1 MKQRELIVRFLR
13 SLISYGACP
22 DKSDYSD
29 KASRNPYDE
38 NARNKSAFNGVP
50 SGFMALD
57 RVTMGWQ
64 PSDLIII
71 AARPSMGKTA
81 FALSMTRNI
90 TIDYNKPVGYFSLE
104 MSAQQLEMRL
114 LAAESGL
121 NFRNLCNGQLTPD
134 QRKHPETSPL
144 TNAPLFIDDTPAL
157 SITEFRSKVEKL
169 KTQHDI
175 QLIVID
181 YLQLMTLD
189 RHDNKRTRE
198 QEIAAIL
205 CSLKAIAKEFDLPI
219 IVLSMVSRSCSSAN
233 KRPQLSD
240 LDYLKVNDIEQ
251 NVDLVIFIHRP
262 EYYGITVDENGMATA
277 GVAELIIAKHRN
289 CAVTNIK
296 LHFLK
301 DLMRFTE
308 IDGTDQLPDECTATT
323 LV

>member
-1 MKQRELIVRFLR
+1 
-13 SLISYGACP
+13 
-22 DKSDYSD
+22 
-29 KASRNPYDE
+29 
-38 NARNKSAFNGVP
+38 
-50 SGFMALD
+50 
-57 RVTMGWQ
+57 
-64 PSDLIII
+64 
-71 AARPSMGKTA
+71 
-81 FALSMTRNI
+81 
-90 TIDYNKPVGYFSLE
+90 
-104 MSAQQLEMRL
+104 
-114 LAAESGL
+114 
-121 NFRNLCNGQLTPD
+121 
-134 QRKHPETSPL
+134 
-144 TNAPLFIDDTPAL
+144 
-157 SITEFRSKVEKL
+157 
-169 KTQHDI
+169 
-175 QLIVID
+175 
-181 YLQLMTLD
+181 MTLG
-189 RHDNKRTRE
+189 RHDNKRNHE

-240 LDYLKVNDIEQ
+240 LGYLKAIDIEQ

-308 IDGTDQLPDECTATT
+308 IDGTDQLPDGCTATT

>member
-1 MKQRELIVRFLR
+1 MKLRELLARFLR
-13 SLISYGACP
+13 NLASYGSCP
-22 DKSDYSD
+22 DKSDYFD
-29 KASRNPYDE
+29 KASRNPYEE

-71 AARPSMGKTA
+71 PAPPRMRKPA

-104 MSAQQLEMRL
+104 MSAQQLKMRL

-121 NFRNLCNGQLTPD
+121 NFRNLYNGQLTPD
-134 QRKHPETSPL
+134 QRKHLETSPL

-157 SITEFRSKVEKL
+157 SITELRSKVEKL

-181 YLQLMTLD
+181 YLQLMNLGC
-189 RHDNKRTRE
+189 HDNKRNRE
-198 QEIAAIL
+198 QEVAAIL
-205 CSLKAIAKEFDLPI
+205 CSLKAVAKEFDLPI

-240 LDYLKVNDIEQ
+240 LRESGNIEQ
-251 NVDLVIFIHRP
+251 DADIVIFLHHPTSGSDRSIPSYDTDTRGAI
-262 EYYGITVDENGMATA
+262 EAREGYQYIVVRVAKQRQGENGSF
-277 GVAELIIAKHRN
+277 GVEFDAPHMTYTCIAR
-289 CAVTNIK
+289 
-296 LHFLK
+296 
-301 DLMRFTE
+301 
-308 IDGTDQLPDECTATT
+308 
-323 LV
+323 

>member
-1 MKQRELIVRFLR
+1 MKQRELLVRFLR

-29 KASRNPYDE
+29 KASRNPYEE

-104 MSAQQLEMRL
+104 MSAQQLKMRL

-134 QRKHPETSPL
+134 QRKHLETSPL
-144 TNAPLFIDDTPAL
+144 TNAPLFVDDTPAL
-157 SITEFRSKVEKL
+157 SITEFRSKVKKI

-181 YLQLMTLD
+181 YLQLMPLG
-189 RHDNKRTRE
+189 RHDNKRNHE

-205 CSLKAIAKEFDLPI
+205 CSLKAIAKEFNLPI
-219 IVLSMVSRSCSSAN
+219 IVLYTFYKLNRDRPYNC
-233 KRPQLSD
+233 KKCPQLSD
-240 LDYLKVNDIEQ
+240 FEDLEAIDIEQ
-251 NVDLVIFIHRP
+251 NVDLVIFIHRL
-262 EYYGITVDENGMATA
+262 EYYGITVDENGMDTT
-277 GVAELIIAKHRN
+277 GVAKLIIAKHN
-289 CAVTNIK
+289 NGALANIK
-296 LHFLK
+296 LRFLK

-308 IDGTDQLPDECTATT
+308 IDGAD
-323 LV
+323 

>member
-1 MKQRELIVRFLR
+1 MKLRELIVRFLR
-13 SLISYGACP
+13 SLTSYGACP
-22 DKSDYSD
+22 DKSDYFD
-29 KASRNPYDE
+29 KASRNPYEE

-57 RVTMGWQ
+57 RVAMGWQ

-104 MSAQQLEMRL
+104 MSAQQLKMRL

-169 KTQHDI
+169 TTQHDI

-181 YLQLMTLD
+181 YLQLMNLGC
-189 RHDNKRTRE
+189 HDNKRNRE
-198 QEIAAIL
+198 QEIAVIL
-205 CSLKAIAKEFDLPI
+205 CSLKAVAKEFDLPI

-240 LDYLKVNDIEQ
+240 LDYLKAIDIEQ

-289 CAVTNIK
+289 GAVTDIK
-296 LHFLK
+296 LRYLK
-301 DLMRFTE
+301 DLMSFTE
-308 IDGTDQLPDECTATT
+308 IDGTNQLPDGCTATT